1 MKYTCMAY
9 LINRSCILRKE
20 FLRKKMVL
28 HNILTFNVDTAA
40 AVKLKLPFKALIFV
54 KDAGIGRITRRRD
67 GGLQNTIN

>member
-40 AVKLKLPFKALIFV
+40 AVKLKLPFKAGSGISC
-54 KDAGIGRITRRRD
+54 AGAGSKLWPLFGTWKE
-67 GGLQNTIN
+67 L